1 MKELPDE
8 RQRLADWEALCAWL
22 EDRPYNASYRP
33 RCQGEYL
40 LSAGH
45 LVLPK
50 ERSEVARAINRQT
63 REITKERNRLQL
75 VYWATGW
82 GWRLRK
88 DYKEKLEAERK
99 RIEEQAV

>member
-1 MKELPDE
+1 MTDELPDE
-8 RQRLADWEALCAWL
+8 RQRLADWIALCAWL
-22 EDRPYNASYRP
+22 ESRPYNASYKV

-45 LVLPK
+45 IILPDK
-50 ERSEVARAINRQT
+50 PDVAKAINRQT
-63 REITKERNRLQL
+63 RAITKERTRLQL

-99 RIEEQAV
+99 RIEEQAI

>member
-1 MKELPDE
+1 MNELPDE

-22 EDRPYNASYRP
+22 EERSYNASYRP

-45 LVLPK
+45 ITLP
-50 ERSEVARAINRQT
+50 EQPDVARAINRQT
-63 REITKERNRLQL
+63 RAITAERRRLQL
-75 VYWATGW
+75 VYWSTGL

-88 DYKEKLEAERK
+88 DYKEKLAAERK